1 MRTSLVVANW
11 KMHGRAAALEA
22 YVSGLASGL
31 AEVGNVQCVVCPP
44 LPYLWALGAKLEGTA
59 LGGRVELG
67 AQDCSSVAEDGA
79 YTGEVAAA
87 MLVEVGCRRVIV
99 GHSERRQRQGET
111 DDAVAAKFEA
121 ALEAGLAP
129 ILCVG
134 ETAEQR
140 QAGNAEAC
148 VGGQLDAVLKRIG
161 GDRLALGAVAY
172 EPIWAIGSGEPATPT
187 AAEDMHRMLRQRIAV
202 QSGAAAEA
210 VCIIYG
216 GSVKP
221 DNAAEFFAESNI
233 DGALVGGAS
242 LDPAAFC
249 AIVAAARAV

>member
-1 MRTSLVVANW
+1 MRTPLVVANW

-31 AEVGNVQCVVCPP
+31 AEVSNVQCVVCPP
-44 LPYLWALGAKLEGTA
+44 LPYLQALGDR
-59 LGGRVELG
+59 LGEMVVGERVELG
-67 AQDCSSVAEDGA
+67 AQDCSAAAEDGA

-87 MLVEVGCRRVIV
+87 MLAEVGCRRVIV

-111 DDAVAAKFEA
+111 DAVVAAKFEA
-121 ALEAGLAP
+121 ALAAGLSP
-129 ILCVG
+129 VLCVG
-134 ETAEQR
+134 ETMEQR
-140 QAGNAEAC
+140 QAGNAEAH
-148 VGGQLDAVLKRIG
+148 VGTQLDAVLKRVG
-161 GDRLALGAVAY
+161 SGLARGSVAY
-172 EPIWAIGSGEPATPT
+172 EPIWAIGSGEPATP
-187 AAEDMHRMLRQRIAV
+187 AAVEEMHRLLRRRIAA

-210 VCIIYG
+210 VCILYG

-221 DNAAEFFAESNI
+221 DNAAEFFAEPDI

-249 AIVAAARAV
+249 AIAAAATAV